1 MKSKVTIRGA
11 QFRHMNLVGPK
22 EGEPLAR
29 FHFRGDLTGPISE
42 LMGWED
48 IPTCIASSAKL
59 PGEIAGT
66 KLTIKPNDKSLSQYE
81 RCLSIAAIEDF
92 KVLPVKDEDGE
103 IEGHYLEMS
112 IKCTDRDSVHAMV
125 ELVFSIG
132 RADCQLKVDYDTAEQ
147 MKLQPAQTDDEAD
160 DEQPEIEAAG
170 EDGELAQSF
179 DEAFEAAEEREPSED
194 AGPLPSAVTMAG
206 STEKLRKARRARTPR
221 PTSDPGA
228 VDWETEQRLDPG
240 VPHSSVEVM

>member
-29 FHFRGDLTGPISE
+29 FHFRGDLSGPISE

-66 KLTIKPNDKSLSQYE
+66 KLTIKPNDKSLAQYE
-81 RCLSIAAIEDF
+81 RCLTISNIEDF

-103 IEGHYLEMS
+103 IEGHDLEMS

-147 MKLQPAQTDDEAD
+147 MKLSAQADDEATGED
-160 DEQPEIEAAG
+160 EEQPEPEAAG
-170 EDGELAQSF
+170 AIIDAEFPEVGE
-179 DEAFEAAEEREPSED
+179 EPVED

-228 VDWETEQRLDPG
+228 VDWEKEQRLDPN
-240 VPHSSVEVM
+240 VPHTSVEVM

>member
-1 MKSKVTIRGA
+1 
-11 QFRHMNLVGPK
+11 MNLVGPK

-66 KLTIKPNDKSLSQYE
+66 KITIKPNDKSLAQYE
-81 RCLSIAAIEDF
+81 RCLTISNIEDF

-103 IEGHYLEMS
+103 IEGHDLEMS

-125 ELVFSIG
+125 DLVFSIG
-132 RADCQLKVDYDTAEQ
+132 RADFQLKVDYDTAEQ
-147 MKLQPAQTDDEAD
+147 MKLSAQAD
-160 DEQPEIEAAG
+160 DDAAG
-170 EDGELAQSF
+170 EDEEQPEL
-179 DEAFEAAEEREPSED
+179 EAAGAIIDAEFPEVGEEPVED
-194 AGPLPSAVTMAG
+194 AGPLPSVTQMAG
-206 STEKLRKARRARTPR
+206 NTDKLKKQRRARTPR

-228 VDWETEQRLDPG
+228 VDWDQEQALDPN
-240 VPHSSVEVM
+240 VPHSSMEVM

>member
-1 MKSKVTIRGA
+1 
-11 QFRHMNLVGPK
+11 MNLVGPK

-29 FHFRGDLTGPISE
+29 LHFRGDLTGPISE

-66 KLTIKPNDKSLSQYE
+66 KITIKPNDKSLAQYE

-103 IEGHYLEMS
+103 IEGHDLEMS

-147 MKLQPAQTDDEAD
+147 MKLQPAQAAD
-160 DEQPEIEAAG
+160 DEDGDDQPELEADCL
-170 EDGELAQSF
+170 EIYVFL
-179 DEAFEAAEEREPSED
+179 
-194 AGPLPSAVTMAG
+194 M
-206 STEKLRKARRARTPR
+206 
-221 PTSDPGA
+221 
-228 VDWETEQRLDPG
+228 
-240 VPHSSVEVM
+240 